1 MTGQRLSQS
10 AHQIFSSSPDGQP
23 RDGEIGKDQAAGIGQ
38 VLGSL
43 AVTLLSMGMLLG
55 SFLLSQLDAAGVRPL
70 PTEVAG
76 VSPSPTLFLSA
87 TFTPVPYPT
96 ESTIA
101 PSVTETGAPLPSA
114 SPTSPSPLLPSCSP
128 PAGWVLYTVQ
138 PGETLYSLALRT
150 GVTELALMEANCLN
164 TQAISPGQQ
173 IYLPPMYVSPTP
185 RPFAC
190 GAPLHWVAWYV
201 VQPGDTIFSLSQR
214 FGVSMEAIRLAN
226 CLPDYT
232 IYVGSKLFLPPPPPT
247 PVRTS
252 TPLPSYTPTPIPPS
266 PTGTAGPTFTPTA
279 TPTEFA
285 DTPAPTST
293 ELPVMTATATPTF
306 TATSTVTSPPTQ
318 TLPPTSSP
326 TSTPTSTP
334 MPTPTPTGSPA
345 PTPTPTFTSTPPAT
359 PTTMP
364 TPAPPFTPTPTLAP
378 TPTPTAPGG

>member
-1 MTGQRLSQS
+1 MTGQQLGQS
-10 AHQIFSSSPDGQP
+10 AHQVFNSSPDGQP
-23 RDGEIGKDQAAGIGQ
+23 RDGGAGKDRAAGIGQ

-43 AVTLLSMGMLLG
+43 AITLLSVGMLLG
-55 SFLLSQLDAAGVRPL
+55 SFLLSQLDTAGVRPL

-76 VSPSPTLFLSA
+76 VSPSPTIFLPA

-96 ESTIA
+96 ESTVA
-101 PSVTETGAPLPSA
+101 PSATETGAPLPST
-114 SPTSPSPLLPSCSP
+114 SPTLPSPLMPSCSP

-150 GVTELALMEANCLN
+150 GVTELALMGANCLN
-164 TQAISPGQQ
+164 TQTISPGQQ
-173 IYLPPMYVSPTP
+173 IYLPPMYASPTP

-232 IYVGSKLFLPPPPPT
+232 IYVGSKLFLPPPSPT

-252 TPLPSYTPTPIPPS
+252 TPLPSYTPTPLPPS

-285 DTPAPTST
+285 STPTPTST
-293 ELPVMTATATPTF
+293 ELPVMTATATLTL
-306 TATSTVTSPPTQ
+306 TATSTITYTPTP
-318 TLPPTSSP
+318 TLGPTSS
-326 TSTPTSTP
+326 PTSTP

-345 PTPTPTFTSTPPAT
+345 PTSTSTSTPTPT

-364 TPAPPFTPTPTLAP
+364 TPAPTSTPTPTLAP
-378 TPTPTAPGG
+378 TATPTAPGS